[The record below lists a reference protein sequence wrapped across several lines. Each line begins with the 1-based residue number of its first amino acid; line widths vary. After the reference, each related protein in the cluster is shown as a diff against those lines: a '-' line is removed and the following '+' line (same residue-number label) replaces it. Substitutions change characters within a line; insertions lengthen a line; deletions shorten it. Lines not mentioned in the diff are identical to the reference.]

1 MNIPN
6 TVKLSKGKLYIILSF
21 ILWLIAEY
29 VTVWHARLGEWI
41 SLMPYVFIQYLVIIL
56 IFYYFIFRKK
66 LEEKKVFIVML
77 IVMYFF
83 EILWQNA
90 LLLNMFLFIPVSL
103 LLISIWGFVT
113 FIPLWV
119 VNKSLQQH
127 KIQVVYYSL
136 WIVVALIMYFIR

>member
-1 MNIPN
+1 
-6 TVKLSKGKLYIILSF
+6 
-21 ILWLIAEY
+21 
-29 VTVWHARLGEWI
+29 
-41 SLMPYVFIQYLVIIL
+41 
-56 IFYYFIFRKK
+56 
-66 LEEKKVFIVML
+66 ML